1 MRRAA
6 ACAVF
11 GATALLLTACGYEG
25 TVAPTAATVVGPLP
39 QATTKALPKGNAAA
53 GKRLFLSLGCSGCH
67 TYAPAGSHGQIG
79 PDLGKLP
86 QYARQANQGPL
97 DQFIVTS
104 ITNPGAYIQ
113 PGYQNVMPNTYAN
126 LPKQQLA
133 DLLAFLT
140 KKK

>member
-1 MRRAA
+1 VRLRGNGRSHRSEGDRPAA
-6 ACAVF
+6 PGDHE
-11 GATALLLTACGYEG
+11 GAPEG
-25 TVAPTAATVVGPLP
+25 ELG
-39 QATTKALPKGNAAA
+39 
-53 GKRLFLSLGCSGCH
+53 RGCSGCH

-79 PDLGKLP
+79 PNLGKLA

-126 LPKQQLA
+126 LPKKQLA